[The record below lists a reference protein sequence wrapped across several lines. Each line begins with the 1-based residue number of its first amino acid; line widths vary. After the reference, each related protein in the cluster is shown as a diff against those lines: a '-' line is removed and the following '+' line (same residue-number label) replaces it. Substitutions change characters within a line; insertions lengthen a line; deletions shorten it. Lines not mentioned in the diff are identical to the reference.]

1 MAPRISPMKVR
12 DSDMNPDTL
21 THFIDELAKNTERSR
36 SWVVNKA
43 VENYIEYNDWFI
55 EKVKEGI
62 ADADAGRFASP
73 QEIEATFKKLTRAD

>member
-1 MAPRISPMKVR
+1 MGKMEVFTVR
-12 DSDMNPDTL
+12 LPAEL
-21 THFIDELAKNTERSR
+21 KAKIDELAKNTERSR

-73 QEIEATFKKLTRAD
+73 QEVRAVVDKWTRED